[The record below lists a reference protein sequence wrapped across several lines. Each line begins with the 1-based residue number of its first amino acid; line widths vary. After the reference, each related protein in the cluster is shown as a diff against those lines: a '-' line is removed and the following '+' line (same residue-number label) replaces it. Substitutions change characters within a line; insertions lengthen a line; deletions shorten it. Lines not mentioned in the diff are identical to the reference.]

1 MFRYVQIY
9 LSYFVIFAEVLG
21 VNPCDFICHEVGV
34 FDGHGPFGH
43 DVANFVQEN
52 LPREFLK
59 SESFQQNDI
68 ERALKEAFSATQ
80 QKCQAPS
87 FNRSC
92 EKVRGVKSA
101 NPCKA
106 AAIGAESLG
115 RNDFY

>member
-1 MFRYVQIY
+1 MFRYTSDI
-9 LSYFVIFAEVLG
+9 LVIVAEVQ
-21 VNPCDFICHEVGV
+21 PATFFKCHEVGV

-92 EKVRGVKSA
+92 EKLWGVKPA
-101 NPCKA
+101 HPCKA
-106 AAIGAESLG
+106 ADVGAQSLG
-115 RNDFY
+115 RHDLY

>member
-1 MFRYVQIY
+1 MFRYICQI

-34 FDGHGPFGH
+34 FDGHGPS
-43 DVANFVQEN
+43 EN